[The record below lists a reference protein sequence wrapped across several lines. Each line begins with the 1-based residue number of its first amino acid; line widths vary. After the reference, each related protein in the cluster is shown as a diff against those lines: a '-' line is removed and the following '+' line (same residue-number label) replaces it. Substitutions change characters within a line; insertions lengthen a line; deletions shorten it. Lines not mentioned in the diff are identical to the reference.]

1 MNQDSTPS
9 SSRTVSSNGSNNTRP
24 PFYHSNSCPNIP
36 ELKFTADGDD
46 DDVNEKQPS
55 ISHHSGSE
63 HEKSNAEK
71 EDNHSSV
78 SNTDTLLEAA
88 LEREEAQDRHT
99 RYQEHI
105 ARSAALVDRML
116 NDTRGSDTAA
126 NLQRFRSR
134 NSIVDEEP
142 GGEESISTG
151 LPYSMS
157 GGAAM
162 GAGGSVLSSLMK
174 LEAQRRQKEQQERER
189 KKTKKVGTNFS
200 GHLLHTKCLVS
211 HMYICIVNRSKAVNR
226 RNNVPNHF
234 IKKLDFNNDP
244 NLLIDLLVGSQM

>member
-1 MNQDSTPS
+1 M
-9 SSRTVSSNGSNNTRP
+9 
-24 PFYHSNSCPNIP
+24 
-36 ELKFTADGDD
+36 
-46 DDVNEKQPS
+46 NEKRPS
-55 ISHHSGSE
+55 ISHHPDSE
-63 HEKSNAEK
+63 HEKTDGGK
-71 EDNHSSV
+71 DDNHSSV

-116 NDTRGSDTAA
+116 NDTRGSDAA
-126 NLQRFRSR
+126 TNLQRFRSS
-134 NSIVDEEP
+134 NSIVDEDP
-142 GGEESISTG
+142 GGEESVSAG
-151 LPYSMS
+151 LPYAMS

-200 GHLLHTKCLVS
+200 GNRNIFCAFKCLIS
-211 HMYICIVNRSKAVNR
+211 HTRTQTLHVNM
-226 RNNVPNHF
+226 
-234 IKKLDFNNDP
+234 L
-244 NLLIDLLVGSQM
+244 